1 MEATPHL
8 PKGHLMLGVIIVL
21 TLVLAWTIYL
31 RERSKR

>member
-1 MEATPHL
+1 MSDP
-8 PKGHLMLGVIIVL
+8 GWWGVVIVL